1 MASILR
7 VNTLTDA
14 SSNNSVAI
22 ETVSQGS
29 AKAWVFGD
37 VDASLFDSYNISS
50 SVDNGTGNYSYNLS
64 NSFSSANYV
73 VVGSAEGD
81 SDRGLQV
88 DVTSA
93 SVYVVFLRQA
103 GSATNLRNHSVAN
116 GDLA

>member
-14 SSNNSVAI
+14 SSGNSTAMSTI
-22 ETVSQGS
+22 NQGT

-50 SVDNGTGNYSYNLS
+50 SVDNGTGNYSYNLA
-64 NSFSSANYV
+64 NSFSSVNYV

-81 SDRGLQV
+81 NDRGLQV
-88 DVTSA
+88 DVTSS

-103 GSATNLRNHSVAN
+103 GSDTDLRNHSVAH